1 MKKLI
6 FLILFG
12 VAAWVAWKQW
22 PTLFD
27 RRPMHEVVV
36 SNETPYTIE
45 RLRVSIG
52 TRTFV
57 EDTLKAGKV
66 FRFPFAS
73 NGDSD
78 IRMVWEWSNKIGE
91 AHWTGGRI
99 ASGPEVQRHRIRIDP
114 DGGVVYVAEPKVGM
128 ER

>member
-1 MKKLI
+1 MKKLVM
-6 FLILFG
+6 LALFG
-12 VAAWVAWKQW
+12 AAIWVAWKQW

-36 SNETPYTIE
+36 VNETPYTIE

-57 EDTLKAGKV
+57 EDTLKAGKT
-66 FRFPFAS
+66 FQFPCAS

-78 IRMVWEWSNKIGE
+78 IRMVWEWTNKIGE
-91 AHWTGGRI
+91 AHWWGGRI
-99 ASGPEVQRHRIRIDP
+99 ASGPDVLRHKIRIDP
-114 DGGVVYVAEPKVGM
+114 ARGVVYVAEPKTGL
-128 ER
+128 